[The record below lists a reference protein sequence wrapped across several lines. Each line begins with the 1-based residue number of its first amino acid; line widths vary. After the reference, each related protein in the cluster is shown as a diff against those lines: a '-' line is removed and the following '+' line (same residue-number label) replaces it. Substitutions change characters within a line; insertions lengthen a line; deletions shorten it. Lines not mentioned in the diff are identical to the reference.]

1 MDISQLLARLC
12 SNCGSGRHQSHRC
25 QERENSGPCQYPHGG
40 MKIDRPHSILTCPA
54 LHSYCSI
61 CFLRG
66 HHPSQHQTKNFSQAE
81 LMARYFKYMPL
92 GLYTC
97 LPFQTRSRK
106 GKTSLRGYHFR
117 MGVAATT
124 FWRDPITRFKLDLS
138 TRHDPAKHK
147 PHVSTKM
154 ARDKKT
160 TLIEK
165 KKARKFPGEIPR
177 FLIRK
182 VEQQL
187 AHQRRMAQQ
196 HRVAKLHQRVAK
208 LHQRGAKRHRS
219 EILSILYPH

>member
-1 MDISQLLARLC
+1 
-12 SNCGSGRHQSHRC
+12 
-25 QERENSGPCQYPHGG
+25 

-66 HHPSQHQTKNFSQAE
+66 HYPSQHQTKNFSQAE
-81 LMARYFKYMPL
+81 LMARYFKYMPH

-138 TRHDPAKHK
+138 THNDPAKHK
-147 PHVSTKM
+147 PHVSNKL

-160 TLIEK
+160 TLIKK
-165 KKARKFPGEIPR
+165 KKAREFSGEIPR

-187 AHQRRMAQQ
+187 AHKRRMVQQ
-196 HRVAKLHQRVAK
+196 HRQAPHRRLLHAQLEHNAENLVGHHLAV
-208 LHQRGAKRHRS
+208 LCPS
-219 EILSILYPH
+219 EAA